1 MLPARLLP
9 LPSARPALPRFAE
22 GLPSGRLV
30 ELSGA
35 CGSARTTLALA
46 AIRAAQLEGEPCAW
60 IQFAGGP
67 FYPPDAAECG
77 VDLAALVV
85 VHVPFAP
92 GAAGPFRAA
101 EILLR
106 SGAFGLVVVDRRGVS
121 GSPGSANDAMQGR
134 LQALA
139 REHDVRVLLLTERAS
154 DVSSLGPL
162 VSLRVEP
169 HRARLGGGRFAIEP
183 IVLKNKQGGPLEL
196 ATERRRGP
204 WSPR

>member
-1 MLPARLLP
+1 MLLARLLP
-9 LPSARPALPRFAE
+9 IPSARPAVPLFSE
-22 GLPSGRLV
+22 GLPAGRLV

-35 CGSARTTLALA
+35 CGSARTTLAFA
-46 AIRAAQLEGEPCAW
+46 AIRVAQLEGERVAW
-60 IQFAGGP
+60 IQFAGGS

-77 VDLAALVV
+77 VDLDALAV
-85 VHVPFAP
+85 VHVSFST
-92 GAAGPFRAA
+92 GVAGPFRAA

-106 SGAFGLVVVDRRGVS
+106 SGAFGLVVVDRRGTAGGAS
-121 GSPGSANDAMQGR
+121 DAMQGR
-134 LQALA
+134 LLSLA
-139 REHDVRVLLLTERAS
+139 REHDVRVLLLTDRAS
-154 DVSSLGPL
+154 DGSSLGPL

-183 IVLKNKQGGPLEL
+183 VVLKNKQGGPLEL